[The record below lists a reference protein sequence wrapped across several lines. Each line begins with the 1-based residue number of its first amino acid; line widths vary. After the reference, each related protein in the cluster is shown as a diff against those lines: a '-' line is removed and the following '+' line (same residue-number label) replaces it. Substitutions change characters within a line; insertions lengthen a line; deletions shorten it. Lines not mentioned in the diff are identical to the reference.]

1 MKSDPPAKSWQ
12 LNNGLLTLMR
22 SAGCLQQLNL
32 LLFFVLHEGDG
43 ENSGSPM

>member
-22 SAGCLQQLNL
+22 RTGHLQQLNR
-32 LLFFVLHEGDG
+32 LLFVVLHEGDG